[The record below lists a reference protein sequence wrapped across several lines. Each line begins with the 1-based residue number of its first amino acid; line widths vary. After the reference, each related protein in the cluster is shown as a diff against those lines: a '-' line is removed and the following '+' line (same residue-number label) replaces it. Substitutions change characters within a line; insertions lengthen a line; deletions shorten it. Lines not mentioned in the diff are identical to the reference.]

1 MPVCPDDCGAL
12 IEVRNVDGFS
22 LVSRGAGGL
31 YGTNYSNKGGT
42 PPGTHKA
49 PRRPTALAV
58 DNSTNLHMENFF
70 MAHQVGVAFWH
81 NVQNVSIINCSIDNR
96 DKPVEERSEPHLLS
110 KPHRAVSDR
119 TCLLFVCQRRPR
131 DWRNREPRG
140 AVEQPTAIRAEAAAH
155 EQRDHPRLHLLRR
168 G

>member
-70 MAHQVGVAFWH
+70 MTHQVGVAFWH

-96 DKPVEERSEPHLLS
+96 DKPVEERSEPLIRFFQAPPRRLWTNVLAFCLPAATSRLAELGATESPGTAHCNTS
-110 KPHRAVSDR
+110 RGFCPR
-119 TCLLFVCQRRPR
+119 T
-131 DWRNREPRG
+131 
-140 AVEQPTAIRAEAAAH
+140 T
-155 EQRDHPRLHLLRR
+155 
-168 G
+168 

>member
-70 MAHQVGVAFWH
+70 MTHQVGVAFWH

-96 DKPVEERSEPHLLS
+96 DKPVEERSEPHLLFPS
-110 KPHRAVSDR
+110 PIIVCLSPDVLAFCLPAATSRLAELGATESPGTARCNTSRGCCPR
-119 TCLLFVCQRRPR
+119 T
-131 DWRNREPRG
+131 
-140 AVEQPTAIRAEAAAH
+140 T
-155 EQRDHPRLHLLRR
+155 
-168 G
+168 

>member
-70 MAHQVGVAFWH
+70 MTHQVGVAFWH

-96 DKPVEERSEPHLLS
+96 DKPVEERSASHPLFPS
-110 KPHRAVSDR
+110 PVTVSTSDR
-119 TCLLFVCQRRPR
+119 TCLPAATSRLAESGATESPGTARCNTSRGFCPR
-131 DWRNREPRG
+131 
-140 AVEQPTAIRAEAAAH
+140 TT
-155 EQRDHPRLHLLRR
+155 
-168 G
+168 

>member
-70 MAHQVGVAFWH
+70 MTHQVGVAFWH

-96 DKPVEERSEPHLLS
+96 DKPVEERSEPL
-110 KPHRAVSDR
+110 
-119 TCLLFVCQRRPR
+119 
-131 DWRNREPRG
+131 
-140 AVEQPTAIRAEAAAH
+140 IRFFQA
-155 EQRDHPRLHLLRR
+155 PPCRL
-168 G
+168 